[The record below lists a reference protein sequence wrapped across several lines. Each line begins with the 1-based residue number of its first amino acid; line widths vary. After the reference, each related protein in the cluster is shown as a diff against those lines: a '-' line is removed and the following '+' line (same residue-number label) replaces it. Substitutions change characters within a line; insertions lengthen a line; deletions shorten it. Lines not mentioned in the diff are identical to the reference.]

1 MLIENIV
8 LNSVKIGNGETI
20 GYRES
25 GKGDI
30 TILLIHGNMTSS
42 KHWDIFMSEF
52 PDDYKIY
59 AVDLRGFGISS
70 YINPVNSL
78 KDFSEDVRLFTDI
91 LSLKNFVLAGWSL
104 GGAVAMQ
111 FASDYPGRVSKL
123 ILVESVGV
131 KGYPL
136 LKKDENGK
144 PIEGEFLKTIEQIAS
159 NIRVVQNAYDSE
171 NKEFLKT
178 LWNSLIYTHNQPS
191 PDKYEEYLRD
201 MLTQRNLAEVYYALG
216 HFNIS
221 NQHNGI
227 SDGIGNV
234 DKIVAPTLILQ
245 GDRDLVISVRTA
257 EEIAETIGDNA
268 KLVVMENTGH
278 SPLVD
283 CLDKLISLVTE
294 FIN

>member
-278 SPLVD
+278 SSLVD